1 MSEQTNLKGATY
13 REIVRI
19 VKNKYVVVTRGWFKG
34 DKIIKWAGGYV
45 TSLKG
50 GEK

>member
-1 MSEQTNLKGATY
+1 MNEQNQLEGATY

-34 DKIIKWAGGYV
+34 DKIVKWAGGYV

-50 GEK
+50 DR